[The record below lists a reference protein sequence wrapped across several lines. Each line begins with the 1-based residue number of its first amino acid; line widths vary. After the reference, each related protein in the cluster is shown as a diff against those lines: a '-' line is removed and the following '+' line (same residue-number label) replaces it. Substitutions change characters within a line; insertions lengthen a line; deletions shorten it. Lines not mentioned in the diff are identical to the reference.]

1 METNQQLYVVQNEE
15 FHDVTPVI
23 FTTSVNGN
31 FKTVTTDGEAA
42 KVEVSVN
49 SLPTLEAGQRVEFK
63 EKIKKELKK
72 DIEKKYYFDEEERY
86 LLSTFIKKIIQELSL
101 DKK

>member
-1 METNQQLYVVQNEE
+1 MKSYLLKLI
-15 FHDVTPVI
+15 I
-23 FTTSVNGN
+23 FFLVLFIFFELTIGKRLDKLDNV
-31 FKTVTTDGEAA
+31 F
-42 KVEVSVN
+42 N
-49 SLPTLEAGQRVEFK
+49 SINDTGQRVEFK

-72 DIEKKYYFDEEERY
+72 GIEKEYYFDEEERY